1 MTFINVF
8 VMRNVSAWIF
18 RRLSAAV
25 LLAVV
30 SLHVQAQDFVF
41 QPYGVIL
48 EENNEIFSEPDTIY
62 EGEAFTG
69 SAPIVIRFNAGVA
82 EPSSAL
88 RFEWQVSRFPDMKAL
103 ELTRF
108 DEETELDF
116 VEAGTLYVRVII
128 TDSESE
134 LTYESSPFSIT
145 VSESKLEMPN
155 AFSPNGDGINDV
167 YKITYESIISLDAYI
182 FNRWGQQIYHMDL
195 SNVDEGWDGT
205 YHGKQVKDGVYFI
218 MVKAVGSDGV
228 EYTKRKDINILR
240 GTNGTL
246 SGGNE

>member
-82 EPSSAL
+82 EPSSAF
-88 RFEWQVSRFPDMKAL
+88 RFEWQVSRFPDMEAL

-134 LTYESSPFSIT
+134 LTYESSPFSVT

>member
-1 MTFINVF
+1 
-8 VMRNVSAWIF
+8 MRNVSAWIF

-88 RFEWQVSRFPDMKAL
+88 RFEWQVSRFPDMETL

-134 LTYESSPFSIT
+134 LTYESSPFSVT

>member
-1 MTFINVF
+1 
-8 VMRNVSAWIF
+8 MRNVSAWIF
-18 RRLSAAV
+18 RWLSAAV

-30 SLHVQAQDFVF
+30 SQHVQAQDFVF

-88 RFEWQVSRFPDMKAL
+88 RFEWQVSRFPDMEAL

-134 LTYESSPFSIT
+134 LTYESSPFSVT

>member
-1 MTFINVF
+1 
-8 VMRNVSAWIF
+8 MRNVSAWIF

-88 RFEWQVSRFPDMKAL
+88 RFEWQVSRFPDMEAL

-134 LTYESSPFSIT
+134 LTYESSPFSVT

-218 MVKAVGSDGV
+218 MVKAVGPDGV

-246 SGGNE
+246 SGGYE

>member
-1 MTFINVF
+1 M
-8 VMRNVSAWIF
+8 MNVSAWIF

-30 SLHVQAQDFVF
+30 SLHVRAQDFVF

-88 RFEWQVSRFPDMKAL
+88 RFEWQVSRFPDMEAL

-134 LTYESSPFSIT
+134 LTYESSPFSVT

>member
-88 RFEWQVSRFPDMKAL
+88 RFEWQVSRFPDMEAL

-134 LTYESSPFSIT
+134 LTYESSPFSVT
-145 VSESKLEMPN
+145 VSESKLDMPN

>member
-88 RFEWQVSRFPDMKAL
+88 RFEWQVSRFPDMEAL

-134 LTYESSPFSIT
+134 FTYESSPFSVT

>member
-1 MTFINVF
+1 
-8 VMRNVSAWIF
+8 MRNVSAWIF
-18 RRLSAAV
+18 RWLSAAV
-25 LLAVV
+25 LLVVV
-30 SLHVQAQDFVF
+30 SQHVQAQDFVF

-88 RFEWQVSRFPDMKAL
+88 RFEWQVSRFPDMEAL

-134 LTYESSPFSIT
+134 LTYESSPFSVT

-240 GTNGTL
+240 GTNETL

>member
-18 RRLSAAV
+18 RWLSAAV

-41 QPYGVIL
+41 RPYGVIL
-48 EENNEIFSEPDTIY
+48 EENNEMFSEPDTIY

-88 RFEWQVSRFPDMKAL
+88 RFEWQVSRFPDMEAL

-134 LTYESSPFSIT
+134 LTYESSPFSVT

>member
-1 MTFINVF
+1 MFF

-88 RFEWQVSRFPDMKAL
+88 RFEWQVSRFPDMEAL

-134 LTYESSPFSIT
+134 LTYESSPFSVT

>member
-30 SLHVQAQDFVF
+30 SLHVQAQNFVF
-41 QPYGVIL
+41 QPYGAIL

-88 RFEWQVSRFPDMKAL
+88 RFEWQVSRFPDMEAL

-134 LTYESSPFSIT
+134 LTYESSPFSVT

>member
-1 MTFINVF
+1 
-8 VMRNVSAWIF
+8 MRNVSAWIF

-25 LLAVV
+25 LLAVM

-88 RFEWQVSRFPDMKAL
+88 RFEWQVSRFPDMEAL

-134 LTYESSPFSIT
+134 LTYESSPFSVT

>member
-1 MTFINVF
+1 
-8 VMRNVSAWIF
+8 MRNVSAWIF

-30 SLHVQAQDFVF
+30 SLHVRAQDFVF

-88 RFEWQVSRFPDMKAL
+88 RFEWQVSRFPDMEAL

-134 LTYESSPFSIT
+134 LTYESSPFSVT

>member
-1 MTFINVF
+1 
-8 VMRNVSAWIF
+8 MRNVSAWIF
-18 RRLSAAV
+18 RWLSAAV

-30 SLHVQAQDFVF
+30 SQHVQAQDFVF
-41 QPYGVIL
+41 QPYGAIL
-48 EENNEIFSEPDTIY
+48 EENNEMFSEPDTIY

-69 SAPIVIRFNAGVA
+69 SAPIVIRFNTGVA

-88 RFEWQVSRFPDMKAL
+88 RFEWQVSRFPDMEAL

-134 LTYESSPFSIT
+134 LTYESSPFSVT

>member
-1 MTFINVF
+1 M
-8 VMRNVSAWIF
+8 
-18 RRLSAAV
+18 
-25 LLAVV
+25 
-30 SLHVQAQDFVF
+30 
-41 QPYGVIL
+41 
-48 EENNEIFSEPDTIY
+48 E
-62 EGEAFTG
+62 
-69 SAPIVIRFNAGVA
+69 
-82 EPSSAL
+82 
-88 RFEWQVSRFPDMKAL
+88 AL

-134 LTYESSPFSIT
+134 LTYESSPFSVT

>member
-1 MTFINVF
+1 
-8 VMRNVSAWIF
+8 MRNVSAWIF

-88 RFEWQVSRFPDMKAL
+88 RFEWQVSRFPDMEAL

-145 VSESKLEMPN
+145 SRSWRCPTHFLPMET
-155 AFSPNGDGINDV
+155 A
-167 YKITYESIISLDAYI
+167 
-182 FNRWGQQIYHMDL
+182 
-195 SNVDEGWDGT
+195 
-205 YHGKQVKDGVYFI
+205 
-218 MVKAVGSDGV
+218 
-228 EYTKRKDINILR
+228 
-240 GTNGTL
+240 
-246 SGGNE
+246 

>member
-88 RFEWQVSRFPDMKAL
+88 RFEWQVSRFPDMEAL

>member
-1 MTFINVF
+1 
-8 VMRNVSAWIF
+8 MRNVSAWIF

-82 EPSSAL
+82 EPSSAF
-88 RFEWQVSRFPDMKAL
+88 RFEWQVSRFPDMEAL

-134 LTYESSPFSIT
+134 LTYESSPFSVT

>member
-88 RFEWQVSRFPDMKAL
+88 RFEWQVSRFPDMETL

-134 LTYESSPFSIT
+134 LTYESSPFSVT

>member
-1 MTFINVF
+1 
-8 VMRNVSAWIF
+8 MRNVSAWIF

-88 RFEWQVSRFPDMKAL
+88 RFEWQVSRFPDMEAL

-134 LTYESSPFSIT
+134 LTYESSPFSVT

>member
-1 MTFINVF
+1 
-8 VMRNVSAWIF
+8 MRNVSAWIF

-88 RFEWQVSRFPDMKAL
+88 RFEWQVSRFPDMEAL

-134 LTYESSPFSIT
+134 LTYESSPFSVT

-246 SGGNE
+246 SGSNE

>member
-1 MTFINVF
+1 
-8 VMRNVSAWIF
+8 MRNVSAWIF

-41 QPYGVIL
+41 QPYGAIL

-88 RFEWQVSRFPDMKAL
+88 RFEWQVSRFPDMEAL

-134 LTYESSPFSIT
+134 LTYESSPFSVT

>member
-1 MTFINVF
+1 
-8 VMRNVSAWIF
+8 MRNVSAWIF

-88 RFEWQVSRFPDMKAL
+88 RFEWQVSRFPDMEAL

>member
-1 MTFINVF
+1 
-8 VMRNVSAWIF
+8 MRNVSACIF

-48 EENNEIFSEPDTIY
+48 EENNEMFSEPDTIY

-88 RFEWQVSRFPDMKAL
+88 RFEWQVSRFPDMEAL

-134 LTYESSPFSIT
+134 LTYESSPFSVT

>member
-1 MTFINVF
+1 
-8 VMRNVSAWIF
+8 MRNVSAWIF

-69 SAPIVIRFNAGVA
+69 SAPIVICFNAGVA

-88 RFEWQVSRFPDMKAL
+88 RFEWQVSRFPDMEAL

-134 LTYESSPFSIT
+134 LTYESSPFSVT

>member
-18 RRLSAAV
+18 RWLSAAV

-30 SLHVQAQDFVF
+30 SQHVQAQDFVF
-41 QPYGVIL
+41 QPYGAIL
-48 EENNEIFSEPDTIY
+48 EENNEMFSEPDTIY

-88 RFEWQVSRFPDMKAL
+88 RFEWQVSRFPDMEAL

-134 LTYESSPFSIT
+134 LTYESSPFSVT

>member
-18 RRLSAAV
+18 RWLSAAV
-25 LLAVV
+25 LLVVV
-30 SLHVQAQDFVF
+30 SQHVQAQDFVF

-48 EENNEIFSEPDTIY
+48 KENNEIFSEPDTIY

-88 RFEWQVSRFPDMKAL
+88 RFEWQVSRFPDMEAL

-134 LTYESSPFSIT
+134 LTYESSPFSVT

-240 GTNGTL
+240 GTNETL

>member
-30 SLHVQAQDFVF
+30 SLHVRAQDFVF

-88 RFEWQVSRFPDMKAL
+88 RFEWQVSRFPDMEAL

-134 LTYESSPFSIT
+134 LTYESSPFSVT

>member
-1 MTFINVF
+1 
-8 VMRNVSAWIF
+8 MRNVSAWIF

-88 RFEWQVSRFPDMKAL
+88 RFEWQVSRFPDMEAL

-134 LTYESSPFSIT
+134 LTYESSPFSVT
-145 VSESKLEMPN
+145 VSESKLDMPN

>member
-41 QPYGVIL
+41 QPYGAIL

-88 RFEWQVSRFPDMKAL
+88 RFEWQVSRFPDMEAL

-108 DEETELDF
+108 DEEMELDF

-134 LTYESSPFSIT
+134 LTYESSPFSVT

>member
-1 MTFINVF
+1 
-8 VMRNVSAWIF
+8 MRNVSAWIF

>member
-41 QPYGVIL
+41 QPYGAIL

-88 RFEWQVSRFPDMKAL
+88 RFEWQVSRFPDMEAL

-134 LTYESSPFSIT
+134 LTYESSPFSVT

>member
-25 LLAVV
+25 LLAVM

-88 RFEWQVSRFPDMKAL
+88 RFEWQVSRFPDMEAL

-134 LTYESSPFSIT
+134 LTYESSPFSVT

>member
-88 RFEWQVSRFPDMKAL
+88 RFEWQVSRFPDMEAL

-134 LTYESSPFSIT
+134 LTYESSPFSVT

-228 EYTKRKDINILR
+228 EYILR

>member
-1 MTFINVF
+1 
-8 VMRNVSAWIF
+8 MRNVSAWIF

-48 EENNEIFSEPDTIY
+48 EENNEMFSEPDTIY

-88 RFEWQVSRFPDMKAL
+88 RFEWQVSRFPDMEAL

-134 LTYESSPFSIT
+134 LTYESSPFSVT

>member
-88 RFEWQVSRFPDMKAL
+88 RFEWQVSRFTDMEAL

-134 LTYESSPFSIT
+134 LTYESSPFSVT

>member
-1 MTFINVF
+1 M
-8 VMRNVSAWIF
+8 NVSAWIF

-30 SLHVQAQDFVF
+30 SLHVRAQDFVF

-88 RFEWQVSRFPDMKAL
+88 RFEWQVSRFPDMEAL

-134 LTYESSPFSIT
+134 LTYESSPFSVT

>member
-1 MTFINVF
+1 MKRI
-8 VMRNVSAWIF
+8 WIF
-18 RRLSAAV
+18 FVSFLLTVLSGQSFAQILYPTANPSA
-25 LLAVV
+25 LYRTSAGEEIDDASDAQSAPLEGHFT
-30 SLHVQAQDFVF
+30 SNVQDLGEYSVR
-41 QPYGVIL
+41 YEWRVYREG
-48 EENNEIFSEPDTIY
+48 EENSPILNRFDENLDYTFTESGTFYVQFYATFVHGNDTITY
-62 EGEAFTG
+62 PAEGEANPF
-69 SAPIVIRFNAGVA
+69 V
-82 EPSSAL
+82 
-88 RFEWQVSRFPDMKAL
+88 VS
-103 ELTRF
+103 
-108 DEETELDF
+108 
-116 VEAGTLYVRVII
+116 I
-128 TDSESE
+128 
-134 LTYESSPFSIT
+134 
-145 VSESKLEMPN
+145 SESKLEMPN

>member
-1 MTFINVF
+1 
-8 VMRNVSAWIF
+8 MRNVSAWIF

-41 QPYGVIL
+41 RPYGVIL

-88 RFEWQVSRFPDMKAL
+88 RFEWQVSRFPDMEAL

-134 LTYESSPFSIT
+134 LTYESSPFSVT